1 MDLWPEMKLLEQTNL
16 TRGGAWLELVRTKQ
30 ERLGNAKPKKDAK
43 SSDRSLSKRQQFR
56 LEKKAKKERNRLR
69 TECRRQRKLLAKI
82 ALNPL
87 SA

>member
-30 ERLGNAKPKKDAK
+30 ESLEHTPPKKEAK
-43 SSDRSLSKRQQFR
+43 SSERPLSKRQQFH